1 MSSAWD
7 FVWCHQ
13 HCHEQ
18 GMAQASKKYRE
29 ICRDVGATM
38 IPLMNAAFYQTWQKE
53 PHQSRPHILITC
65 WLEVKPIL
73 RGLMDEGP
81 NCDPLEI
88 LVLAEN
94 KDEFRR
100 ASRWAWHLKD
110 ARVTVRGS
118 AFETLKAR
126 LVSYGEKIHWATDH
140 HTEPD
145 AVNVSSG
152 LQYSIVE

>member
-126 LVSYGEKIHWATDH
+126 LVSYSEKILWATGDH
-140 HTEPD
+140 TKPV
-145 AVNVSSG
+145 AVDVNPG
-152 LQYSIVE
+152 LEYVIAD